1 MIAWSVRRPAVIWA
15 ACATIVV
22 SGAVAFTRL
31 ALATKTTVEFPRLNV
46 NASWPGSSPELI
58 EMYVASPIEAAIQ
71 GVRDVR
77 KVNSTSRDGVAS
89 LTVELEKDAN
99 VQLTRLAILERLAIL
114 QKEFPPSVGRPQ
126 VSNYVPD
133 ELVEA
138 PLLSIMMTG
147 PYTPGTLQKVLIEQV
162 TPRLAAVEG
171 VAGISAPRGGTDIGI
186 GISYDGQ
193 RLRQLGIPPDL
204 ITAAVSNAR
213 IVQSVGEEQLGA
225 SIRAVAVRDQPRV
238 VEDLAAIPIRA
249 PSGRLFHLGDF
260 ASIRAEEDAQGQFYR
275 IDRNPALAMNV
286 RREPGADAI
295 RTAAALRVAVADLQ
309 KTMPPGARI
318 RVTGDQSEDLKK
330 DLSDLKRRGLIAFG
344 AVLMLLLVMLLDW
357 RAVAI
362 VMGSTAVAISG
373 TALSL
378 YILKIPANLL
388 TLAGLGMGIGIL
400 VQDSLIVA
408 NRLRSAKGTTP
419 EARIDSTAR
428 ITPAVVGSTLTTG
441 VVLFPFMYLQGNSRA
456 AFVPFAAAFLLALFW
471 SVITAI
477 TVVPSIAGSHRF
489 KSYEW
494 RWGLR
499 QYSRIV
505 GWTLRLR
512 WLTILLTVGILG
524 VLTWGFVK
532 KVPRFAWGGNGF
544 NQQRTSLSV
553 FLSFPRGSDAATL
566 DASMKDFEDIVGN
579 HPEIE
584 QITTASQGTSAATM
598 NVLFTEDG
606 GLTAV
611 PLELQEEL
619 TQRAVFIGGAS
630 VSVRGQGPGFSAG
643 GSGSVTSTFRIK
655 ILGYSYSGV
664 EALANSLKERLE
676 LIQRVR
682 DVNTNVASLYYGGP
696 KSYMVTLDPDRSA
709 LARHGITAQQ
719 FSAAVGREMRSPS
732 NQILLEIDGE
742 EIPVYVKDAGSRMR
756 TLDEL
761 KEALVPNVLGSPVRV
776 ADLAAVNEREALAA
790 IERQDQQYIR
800 VLSYDFRG
808 PAKLANRTHTAF
820 MKSIQVPPGYT
831 VAESTYSWEGEDTSQ
846 KGLYLVFGIGIVLV
860 ILAVA
865 LVFDSV
871 WAAWMVFLSLPLALG
886 GVVAAFWMFNAAFTR
901 EAAVGAILV
910 IGLAVHQAILYID
923 AALNARVR
931 RAEHG
936 VRKSLDAGTV
946 TRAAVDR
953 AGMILLVTFAS
964 LASLLP
970 LAWGQKTTDTFGAI
984 ALATTGG
991 TIAGTIGTMFIM
1003 PALLFGRRGTRRRK
1017 RGWFRWLRIPAFLR
1031 RKRGEG
1037 PKLPVDAVAGDVT

>member
-1 MIAWSVRRPAVIWA
+1 MIAWSVKRPAVIWA

-22 SGAVAFTRL
+22 SGVVSFSRL

-46 NASWPGSSPELI
+46 SASWPGSAPELV
-58 EMYVASPIEAAIQ
+58 EMYVTSPIEAAIQ
-71 GVRDVR
+71 SVRDVR
-77 KVNSTSRDGVAS
+77 KVNSQSRDGQAS

-99 VQLTRLAILERLAIL
+99 VQLTRLAILERLALL

-126 VSNYVPD
+126 VANYIPD

-138 PLLSIMMTG
+138 PLLTVMMTG
-147 PYTPGTLQKVLIEQV
+147 PYTAGTLQKMLVLTV
-162 TPRLAAVEG
+162 TPRLSAVPG
-171 VAGISAPRGGTDIGI
+171 VAGISPPRGGTDIGI

-193 RLRQLGIPPDL
+193 RLRQLGIPPEL
-204 ITAAVSNAR
+204 ITQAVTNAR
-213 IVQSVGEEQLGA
+213 IVRSIGEEQMGA
-225 SIRAVAVRDQPRV
+225 SIRAVAMRDQPRV
-238 VEDLAAIPIRA
+238 IEDLAAIPIRA
-249 PSGRLFHLGDF
+249 PNGRIFHLGDF
-260 ASIRAEEDAQGQFYR
+260 ATIRAEEDAQGQFYR

-286 RREPGADAI
+286 RREAGADAI
-295 RTAAALRVAVADLQ
+295 RTAAALRAAVDELQ
-309 KTMPPGARI
+309 PLLPPGAKI
-318 RVTGDQSEDLKK
+318 KVVGDQSTNLKKELDDLKH
-330 DLSDLKRRGLIAFG
+330 RGLWAFG
-344 AVLMLLLVMLLDW
+344 AVLVVLSVLLLDW
-357 RAVAI
+357 KAVTL
-362 VMGSTAVAISG
+362 VMGSTAVAIAG

-408 NRLRSAKGTTP
+408 NRLRTATDTSP
-419 EARIDSTAR
+419 EARIASTGR

-477 TVVPSIAGSHRF
+477 TVVPALAGHHVF
-489 KSYEW
+489 KPHQW

-512 WLTILLTVGILG
+512 PLTLLLTVGTLA
-524 VLTWGFVK
+524 LLSWAFVK
-532 KVPRFAWGGNGF
+532 KVPRFAWGGGGF
-544 NQQRTSLSV
+544 GQQQTTLTV
-553 FLSFPRGSDAATL
+553 YLSFPRGSDAATL
-566 DASMKDFEDIVGN
+566 DASMKEFETIVGSR
-579 HPEIE
+579 PEIE
-584 QITTASQGTSAATM
+584 QVTTASQGPSAAVM
-598 NVLFTEDG
+598 QVVFTDDG
-606 GLTAV
+606 AFTAV
-611 PLELQEEL
+611 PLQLQEEL

-643 GSGSVTSTFRIK
+643 SGGSMTSSFRIK
-655 ILGYSYSGV
+655 ILGYSYTGV
-664 EALANSLKERLE
+664 EELANNLKARLE
-676 LIQRVR
+676 LIPRVR
-682 DVNTNVASLYYGGP
+682 DVNTNTASLAYGGQ
-696 KSYMVTLDPDRSA
+696 KSYMVTLEPDRTT
-709 LARHGITAQQ
+709 LARFGITAQQ
-719 FSAAVGREMRSPS
+719 FSSAVSREMRSAS
-732 NQILLEIDGE
+732 SQILLEIDGE

-761 KEALVPNVLGSPVRV
+761 RESLVPNALGSPVRI
-776 ADLAAVNEREALAA
+776 ADLASVNEREALSA

-820 MKSIQVPPGYT
+820 MKNIQVPPGYT
-831 VAESTYSWEGEDTSQ
+831 VAESTYSWDGEDTSQ
-846 KGLYLVFGIGIVLV
+846 KGLWLVFGIGIALV

-865 LVFDSV
+865 LVFDSA

-886 GVVAAFWMFNAAFTR
+886 GVVAAFWIFKAAFTR

-910 IGLAVHQAILYID
+910 IGLAVHQAILFID
-923 AALNARVR
+923 AALNARRR
-931 RAEHG
+931 RADAG
-936 VRKSLDAGTV
+936 GRKSLDAASV

-964 LASLLP
+964 LASLVP
-970 LAWGQKTTDTFGAI
+970 LAYNQRSTSLFGAI
-984 ALATTGG
+984 ALATAGG

-1003 PALLFGRRGTRRRK
+1003 PAMLFGRRESKRKK
-1017 RGWFRWLRIPAFLR
+1017 RGWFRWLRVLKFWR
-1031 RKRGEG
+1031 RRE
-1037 PKLPVDAVAGDVT
+1037 PPLVAVGTVGGDVT